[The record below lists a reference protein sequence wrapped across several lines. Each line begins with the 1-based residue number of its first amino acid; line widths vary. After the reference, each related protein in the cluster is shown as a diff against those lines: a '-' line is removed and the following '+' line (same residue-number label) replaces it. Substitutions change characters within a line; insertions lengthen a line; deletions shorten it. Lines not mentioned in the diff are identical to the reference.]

1 MKVSKDGNKEWIVVK
16 RRRKRTCKR
25 KDDESE
31 PVSTTDDSGKV
42 KFAREVC
49 YKVKD
54 GTPGV
59 RIRRGNTMQSW
70 KWTPITPSPIF
81 EQNKI

>member
-1 MKVSKDGNKEWIVVK
+1 MKSDQPGVKVSKDGNKEWIVVK

-59 RIRRGNTMQSW
+59 RIQRGSTM
-70 KWTPITPSPIF
+70 
-81 EQNKI
+81 

>member
-1 MKVSKDGNKEWIVVK
+1 MVVVK
-16 RRRKRTCKR
+16 RWRKRTCKR

-54 GTPGV
+54 GTPCM
-59 RIRRGNTMQSW
+59 RIQRGNTMR
-70 KWTPITPSPIF
+70 TPIAPSPIF

>member
-31 PVSTTDDSGKV
+31 PLSTTDDSGKV
-42 KFAREVC
+42 KFAIKGSLLQSERWNSRREDPKRQHNAVMEVDT
-49 YKVKD
+49 YNSK
-54 GTPGV
+54 PY
-59 RIRRGNTMQSW
+59 
-70 KWTPITPSPIF
+70 F
-81 EQNKI
+81 